1 MASPLKT
8 RMAGS
13 AVALVAAVFAGC
25 VLTSCSGTSP
35 APTPTTVTTLA
46 SIPPTSV
53 QPEHNVGDDCS
64 DGRIVAQWGLTA
76 DGRWVCV
83 PKEQATS
90 TEPTPPTS
98 AGEPGGR

>member
-1 MASPLKT
+1 MAS
-8 RMAGS
+8 RMKVRTAGS
-13 AVALVAAVFAGC
+13 AVALVGVTFAGC
-25 VLTSCSGTSP
+25 LLTSCSDTGQ
-35 APTPTTVTTLA
+35 APVPTTVTTLP

-76 DGRWVCV
+76 DGQWVCV

-90 TEPTPPTS
+90 TEPTAPTS
-98 AGEPGGR
+98 AGEPGAR